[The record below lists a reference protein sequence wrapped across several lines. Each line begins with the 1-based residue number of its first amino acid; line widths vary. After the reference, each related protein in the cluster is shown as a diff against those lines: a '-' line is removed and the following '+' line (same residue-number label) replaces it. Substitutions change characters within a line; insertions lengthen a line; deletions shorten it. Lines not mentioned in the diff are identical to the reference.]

1 MHYVQL
7 APNLGTKENIFKK
20 ESNECLSQSE
30 SGQKSL
36 HLFEIFSTSDMK
48 YLTLLIIWQVV
59 NPSSNSNMGVNIVF
73 LNNKPLKNV
82 STYLR
87 NRIFKQK
94 QKRI

>member
-1 MHYVQL
+1 MHYMQL

-48 YLTLLIIWQVV
+48 YLTLLII
-59 NPSSNSNMGVNIVF
+59 
-73 LNNKPLKNV
+73 
-82 STYLR
+82 
-87 NRIFKQK
+87 
-94 QKRI
+94 